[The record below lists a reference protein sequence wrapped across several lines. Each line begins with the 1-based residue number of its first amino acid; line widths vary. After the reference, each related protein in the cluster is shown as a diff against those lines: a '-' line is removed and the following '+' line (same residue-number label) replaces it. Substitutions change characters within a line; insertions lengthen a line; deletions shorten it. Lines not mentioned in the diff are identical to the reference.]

1 MIKKEDKEDWYVLN
15 ASIDTF
21 RPSVRIDKK
30 PLRDKKGHSSAEV
43 LLSSI
48 LQDEKG
54 IVPFPGSRFLM
65 QS

>member
-43 LLSSI
+43 LL
-48 LQDEKG
+48 
-54 IVPFPGSRFLM
+54 
-65 QS
+65 